1 MENLPVKLLRNIQRK
16 DGRNEIK
23 TYPYHRCDISCPFLH
38 RPATSPVIKNAEVK
52 AGKETVRTNIRQEQQ
67 VKAVAR
73 ANQPNVAESSSNHK
87 KSTVQKTQVNGKS
100 ARKTVT
106 KHSEKGRKK

>member
-38 RPATSPVIKNAEVK
+38 RPLFGILISGEDDDSSNSYSPVYSGMNL
-52 AGKETVRTNIRQEQQ
+52 
-67 VKAVAR
+67 
-73 ANQPNVAESSSNHK
+73 
-87 KSTVQKTQVNGKS
+87 S
-100 ARKTVT
+100 ADVL
-106 KHSEKGRKK
+106 KHQTW